1 MDLHRFSDE
10 DDKSSR
16 TTTPERLHY
25 ASEKFHNNQL
35 INDRWG
41 ETKGGSFSPS
51 PESSQDFNVHS
62 LPLTD
67 QISILDMEIDN
78 QRKTVDEELIRTAYD
93 MVGREALNREGGRR
107 VRKKDV
113 YTELGRLLNDPESCE
128 RFTTDQL
135 EQVLNLVLV
144 DHSITDCLLTL
155 SHRNTHKNAENM
167 MRRLSSFKSA
177 PKSLVENISFDPE
190 FYGYENGG
198 CSVFTED
205 NEIEDEE
212 IDTVDNVLPYAAPP
226 TLTTTTS
233 APTSLNTAASVGGSD
248 SEMND
253 SDEGEHSSSDS
264 DCESPTQMKK
274 GLRRFFCMPVKSM
287 KAMKSIKLPTRK
299 APARKAGLLEE
310 D

>member
-1 MDLHRFSDE
+1 
-10 DDKSSR
+10 
-16 TTTPERLHY
+16 
-25 ASEKFHNNQL
+25 
-35 INDRWG
+35 
-41 ETKGGSFSPS
+41 
-51 PESSQDFNVHS
+51 
-62 LPLTD
+62 
-67 QISILDMEIDN
+67 
-78 QRKTVDEELIRTAYD
+78 
-93 MVGREALNREGGRR
+93 
-107 VRKKDV
+107 
-113 YTELGRLLNDPESCE
+113 
-128 RFTTDQL
+128 
-135 EQVLNLVLV
+135 
-144 DHSITDCLLTL
+144 
-155 SHRNTHKNAENM
+155 

-226 TLTTTTS
+226 TLTTTTTS
-233 APTSLNTAASVGGSD
+233 EPTSLNTAASVGGSD

-253 SDEGEHSSSDS
+253 SDEGEEHSSSDDS
-264 DCESPTQMKK
+264 ECESPTQMKK